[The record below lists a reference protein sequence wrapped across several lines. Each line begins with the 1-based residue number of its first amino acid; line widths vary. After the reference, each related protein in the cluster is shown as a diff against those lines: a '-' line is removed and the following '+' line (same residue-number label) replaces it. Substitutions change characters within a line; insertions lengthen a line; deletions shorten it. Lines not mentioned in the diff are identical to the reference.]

1 MAEQGYGRMKVV
13 FASGALALATGLAG
27 CASVPRQ
34 AASVSVPAAPA
45 LSPAAIAAAEWRT
58 LPTAAYPGK
67 RDDIAFADATH
78 GWYGTG
84 KGDLFATSDGGESWA
99 KIASKPG
106 TFIRALGF
114 VDSRTGFIG
123 NVGTGYYPGVT
134 DTVPLYRTDDGG
146 VSWTPVDLGGAT
158 MEGVCAIDIVRT
170 QAIYQGTLQDRT
182 IITAG
187 GRVGGPA
194 ALIRS
199 EDGGQSWRVI
209 DLNAQTGMILDVHFR
224 DAQVGFVA
232 ASSDRDVKSANA
244 QILMTRDGGRTWRE
258 VFRTARP
265 AELVWKMAWPSATV
279 GYATVQS
286 YDRDNPD
293 KVVAK
298 TVDGGL
304 TWTELPL
311 VSDPKAVEL
320 GIGFVDEM
328 HGWVG
333 STAGG
338 FATVDGGRSW
348 TPAPVAVAANKFRM
362 VPTPGGAM
370 SVYAIGTEVQRL
382 SIGR

>member
-1 MAEQGYGRMKVV
+1 MRAPT
-13 FASGALALATGLAG
+13 LALTLLLAG
-27 CASVPRQ
+27 CAAGPATPPPGVG
-34 AASVSVPAAPA
+34 ASPAA
-45 LSPAAIAAAEWRT
+45 LSPAAIASAEWRT
-58 LPTAAYPGK
+58 LPTEDYPGK
-67 RDDIAFADATH
+67 RDDITFSDARH

-84 KGDLFATSDGGESWA
+84 KGDLFATTDGGDSWV
-99 KIASKPG
+99 KVASRPG
-106 TFIRALGF
+106 TFVRALGF
-114 VDSRTGFIG
+114 VDERTGFIG
-123 NVGTGYYPGVT
+123 NVGVGYYPGVT

-182 IITAG
+182 IVTAG

-199 EDGGQSWRVI
+199 EDGGRNWRVI
-209 DLNAQTGMILDVHFR
+209 DMSAHTGMILDVHFR
-224 DAQVGFVA
+224 DAQTGFVA
-232 ASSDRDVKSANA
+232 ASSSGDVKSTNA

-265 AELVWKMAWPSATV
+265 AELVWKMSWPSATV

-286 YDRDNPD
+286 YDRSNPD

-311 VSDPKAVEL
+311 VSNPQAVEL
-320 GIGFVDEM
+320 GIGFVDEA

-338 FATVDGGRSW
+338 FATSDGGRSW
-348 TPAPVAVAANKFRM
+348 TPAPVAVAANKFRA
-362 VPTPGGAM
+362 VPTPGGPL
-370 SVYAIGTEVQRL
+370 SVYAIGTKVQRL
-382 SIGR
+382 TIAR